1 MVDFHKLK
9 KTSSIQKLSKA
20 IEQQTGGG
28 KFAAD
33 TRYWQ
38 PEVDKAGNGFAVIR
52 FLDAP
57 KVDGED
63 ADPFVVLYS
72 HSFKGPTG
80 QWYIENSRTTVGQ
93 DDPVSELNSKL
104 WGTGTEDNKSRA
116 RNQARR
122 TSFISNILVVND
134 PAHPENNGKVFLY
147 SYGKKIMAK
156 IKDKA
161 GLVDEEAG
169 ADAKFK
175 DPDAKEFNP
184 FNFWEGAD
192 FKLTIRKV
200 EGYRNYDKSE
210 FKEQSGLFGGDD
222 KKIEKLWEGLHSLK
236 AEIAA
241 GKFKPYAELKTKME
255 KVLGLAGAEG
265 AVAARAPAG
274 DQPTEEVPTSKQAD
288 AEIAAATATTASSA
302 KVEDD
307 DEFAEFAALSRKVK

>member
-1 MVDFHKLK
+1 MIMTDFARLK

-20 IEQQTGGG
+20 IEAQAGRG
-28 KFAAD
+28 KFAPD
-33 TRYWQ
+33 PRFWQ

-57 KVDGED
+57 KVDGAD
-63 ADPFVVLYS
+63 ADPFVVMYS

-80 QWYIENSRTTVGQ
+80 QWYIENSRTTIGQ
-93 DDPVSELNSKL
+93 DDPVSEFNSKL
-104 WGTGTEDNKSRA
+104 WATGTDENKKRA
-116 RNQARR
+116 QNQARR

-147 SYGKKIMAK
+147 SYGKKIMNK

-161 GLVDEEAG
+161 GLADAEAG
-169 ADAKFK
+169 ADSKFK
-175 DPDAKEFNP
+175 DPDVVEFNP

-210 FKEQSGLFGGDD
+210 FKEQSALFGGDD
-222 KKIEKLWEGLHSLK
+222 SKIEELWKNLYSLK

-241 GKFKPYAELKTKME
+241 EKFKPYTELKTKME
-255 KVLGLAGAEG
+255 KVLGLAGSEG
-265 AVAARAPAG
+265 AVSARAQAPA
-274 DQPTEEVPTSKQAD
+274 EEATTPAQAD
-288 AEIAAATATTASSA
+288 AEIAQAVTSSAESTTADQD
-302 KVEDD
+302 E
-307 DEFAEFAALSRKVK
+307 EFAEFAALSRRVK